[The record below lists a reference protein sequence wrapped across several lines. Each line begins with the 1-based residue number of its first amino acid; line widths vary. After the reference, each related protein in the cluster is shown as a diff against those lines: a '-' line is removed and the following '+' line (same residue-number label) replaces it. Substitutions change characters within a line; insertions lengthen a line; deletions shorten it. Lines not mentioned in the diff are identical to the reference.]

1 MGKSINVDFDQDE
14 FEKALKAKGELTWKQ
29 VILRNLPKSD
39 EDVLK
44 DETERYFRRLTGWAL
59 MNKNSKLNA
68 QFNFMKDGVISILDH
83 KTVMEGLGK
92 PFMIESKSA
101 SKSVKP
107 SSLGKP
113 TRSPKSAEKGKK
125 EKALP
130 PKEKKGKPMKR

>member
-14 FEKALKAKGELTWKQ
+14 FEKASKAKGALTWKE

-44 DETERYFRRLTGWAL
+44 GETERYFKRLTGWAL

-83 KTVMEGLGK
+83 KTVMEDLAK

-113 TRSPKSAEKGKK
+113 TRSPKSEAKAKK
-125 EKALP
+125 EKGP
-130 PKEKKGKPMKR
+130 NPKRKK